1 MSPAFSVNVVI
12 FPRAEKARIATCP
25 ALNAVRASV
34 WKRRVV
40 GKASEDEQDG
50 GACSANRRVLS
61 AEELMGDPAPL
72 EPGGG
77 GEVDEDEE

>member
-1 MSPAFSVNVVI
+1 
-12 FPRAEKARIATCP
+12 
-25 ALNAVRASV
+25 VR
-34 WKRRVV
+34 KRRVV
-40 GKASEDEQDG
+40 GKASEDEEDG